1 MSCGH
6 VTGIHYPENYAKPIR
21 RNHPR
26 QFAGFPVSLRCDTF
40 LILCPMAFRLP
51 MLIELPHSACEE
63 LRQRETLGAANK
75 TDANSSKTNFKYVL
89 WVLNQT
95 SACVRPETMK

>member
-1 MSCGH
+1 
-6 VTGIHYPENYAKPIR
+6 
-21 RNHPR
+21 
-26 QFAGFPVSLRCDTF
+26 
-40 LILCPMAFRLP
+40 MAFRLP